1 MLAAARR
8 DAASHSSTGRRWHHL
23 WRLLLFQKCLLG
35 CDALLNECSAEEHV
49 EKKKRKSTLQCVRK
63 CSCTKKLLVCLG
75 WMRLLFF
82 GPSA

>member
-49 EKKKRKSTLQCVRK
+49 EKKENLH
-63 CSCTKKLLVCLG
+63 CSMYANVHVPRNSWLAWVG
-75 WMRLLFF
+75 
-82 GPSA
+82 